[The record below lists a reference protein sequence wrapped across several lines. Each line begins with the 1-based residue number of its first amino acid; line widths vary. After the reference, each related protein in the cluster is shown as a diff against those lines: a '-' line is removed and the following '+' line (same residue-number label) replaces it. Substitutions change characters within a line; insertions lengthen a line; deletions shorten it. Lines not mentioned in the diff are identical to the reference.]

1 MKEISEI
8 ENLIT
13 GAEAKLSA
21 SLATYQHQ
29 HAEISH
35 TAEAEKMKINPKIR
49 ALAEIR
55 HKLSAL
61 AQRRDNLLAMI
72 TNGQKQIA
80 QQQQAVDEFERL
92 VAGHFGQALTQPTD
106 LIILFQHRPDLAHA
120 PFILK
125 KFQQQLEAKKSELAT
140 AEAEI
145 LEFSKSVQIPS
156 PD

>member
-13 GAEAKLSA
+13 GAEGKLNA
-21 SLATYQHQ
+21 SLESFQNQ
-29 HAEISH
+29 HAEISQ
-35 TAEAEKMKINPKIR
+35 TAEAEKMKINPKMR

-61 AQRRDNLLAMI
+61 ATRRDSLIAAI
-72 TNGQKQIA
+72 GHGEKQIA

-106 LIILFQHRPDLAHA
+106 LILLFHHRPDLAHA
-120 PFILK
+120 PFILE
-125 KFQQQLEAKKSELAT
+125 KFQQQLEAKQSELAT

-145 LEFSKSVQIPS
+145 LEFSKSVKIPS
-156 PD
+156 P